1 MTDTHDI
8 RYEGRAA
15 FLTHIQ
21 PNTDEQKQRARRWV
35 EAEAAAKA
43 GDDVD
48 RAVAELLAMV
58 GLAVEGEQP

>member
-1 MTDTHDI
+1 MTDDI
-8 RYEGRAA
+8 RNSGGGAW
-15 FLTHIQ
+15 LNHVQ
-21 PNTDEQKQRARRWV
+21 PNTDEQKRRARQWV

-58 GLAVEGEQP
+58 GLATEGEDR